1 MSPATRVRR
10 EPTQE
15 RSRRT
20 VARILAAAEEIVGE
34 SGVEAAT
41 TRAIAERAGV
51 AVPSLYRFFAD
62 REGVL
67 DAMLEQLIGDLD
79 REARAAE
86 AEWEPDDIGELV
98 GLELDLTVQYFEA
111 HPTLVS
117 LWFGGRASAAVIES
131 VRDRNRD
138 LAGRL
143 REMLVSRDLVRGDTP
158 EAVFELAVELGD
170 RALQVAFRASDEPN
184 QEILELGRTA
194 VAAFLER
201 WAVIHAV
208 KAKHRA

>member
-1 MSPATRVRR
+1 MTPEPATRVRR

-20 VARILAAAEEIVGE
+20 VARILEAAEEIVGE

-67 DAMLEQLIGDLD
+67 DAMLEQLVSDLD
-79 REARAAE
+79 EEAKAAE
-86 AEWEPDDIGELV
+86 AGWEPADIGELV
-98 GLELDLTVQYFEA
+98 GLELELTARYFEA
-111 HPTLVS
+111 HPTLVA
-117 LWFGGRASAAVIES
+117 LWFGGRASPAVIES
-131 VRDRNRD
+131 VRARNRG
-138 LAGRL
+138 LAARL
-143 REMLVSRDLVRGDTP
+143 REMLVRRTLVRSDTP
-158 EAVFELAVELGD
+158 DAVFELAVELGD
-170 RALQVAFRASDEPN
+170 RTLQVAFRDADEPD
-184 QEILELGRTA
+184 QEILDLGRVA

-201 WAVIHAV
+201 WATS
-208 KAKHRA
+208 